1 MGPRLS
7 ERSGSRDNVFDVLR
21 LAAAMA
27 VLLSHCYPLTG
38 RDEPVARVA
47 GETLGDLGVSVFF
60 AISGFLVA
68 RSWASQP
75 HLRPF
80 AAKRALRL
88 LPALIV
94 CVWLLAL
101 VLGPLTTT
109 LSPSSYFTTP
119 QTWIYPLR
127 SSVLITF
134 AGRLPGVFQHNP
146 FPAAVDGSL
155 WTLPLEACCYVM
167 VAVLGALALLH
178 RRALLAAA
186 VVIGL
191 VALSPPV
198 DIASHLPGGGENTVA
213 GGNVQIVLHLV
224 VIFLIGSLLFAA
236 RDVVRLSW
244 WIAAAFAVVW
254 VLAWKSSWV
263 TVAASLFVPYADPRP
278 RLPDPDRDQR
288 PRPPG
293 RRLLR
298 RLRLCLPGAAER
310 RARVEGRDPRRHA
323 HDRGARHLCARPRL
337 LATHRVAGPRAQGPR
352 RRHVA
357 APGGAL
363 RGRGRRLVLPALM
376 LTTTDRPLRLAFV
389 GQSTFFEACAL
400 DSGTSPR
407 FDTALP
413 RVPRRRRHR
422 PAALRRSRRRPGRGG
437 RLSSRDHPRRRLR
450 RPAGHD
456 RRLPHRAT
464 AAHRRRRGTPATRT
478 SSAGSGSSGEVDG
491 SNFDRI
497 VAFDPLIA
505 ATADRVLP
513 VWRAIP
519 LPVADRYYRPV
530 TTPDSTAPAA
540 VRRAV
545 DRTPRGAPHRGQA
558 PLRRAAPRVRR
569 RRGPP

>member
-7 ERSGSRDNVFDVLR
+7 DRSGSRDNVFDVLR

-38 RDEPVARVA
+38 RDEPVARVV

-88 LPALIV
+88 LPALII

-101 VLGPLTTT
+101 VLGPLSTT
-109 LSPSSYFTTP
+109 LSPSTYLTTP

-134 AGRLPGVFQHNP
+134 AGRLPGVFEQNP

-191 VALSPPV
+191 VALSPPIDV
-198 DIASHLPGGGENTVA
+198 ASHLPGGGGNTVA

-224 VIFLIGSLLFAA
+224 VVFLIGSLLFAA

-244 WIAAAFAVVW
+244 WVVAALALAW

-263 TVAASLFVPYADPRP
+263 TVAASLFVAYAIFVIAYRAPVALNALTRPGDVSYGVYVYAFPVQQSVALAWKGATPFGMLVIAGPVTYVLGLVSWRLVESRALALKGRVVGTSQPRAATS
-278 RLPDPDRDQR
+278 
-288 PRPPG
+288 
-293 RRLLR
+293 
-298 RLRLCLPGAAER
+298 AAE
-310 RARVEGRDPRRHA
+310 
-323 HDRGARHLCARPRL
+323 
-337 LATHRVAGPRAQGPR
+337 AGG
-352 RRHVA
+352 
-357 APGGAL
+357 
-363 RGRGRRLVLPALM
+363 
-376 LTTTDRPLRLAFV
+376 
-389 GQSTFFEACAL
+389 
-400 DSGTSPR
+400 
-407 FDTALP
+407 
-413 RVPRRRRHR
+413 
-422 PAALRRSRRRPGRGG
+422 
-437 RLSSRDHPRRRLR
+437 
-450 RPAGHD
+450 
-456 RRLPHRAT
+456 
-464 AAHRRRRGTPATRT
+464 
-478 SSAGSGSSGEVDG
+478 
-491 SNFDRI
+491 
-497 VAFDPLIA
+497 
-505 ATADRVLP
+505 
-513 VWRAIP
+513 
-519 LPVADRYYRPV
+519 
-530 TTPDSTAPAA
+530 
-540 VRRAV
+540 
-545 DRTPRGAPHRGQA
+545 
-558 PLRRAAPRVRR
+558 
-569 RRGPP
+569 